1 MSAPQHEFTLISFSN
16 PFLWPLLLLSLVAL
30 AFFVERVY
38 FLHRWQVHAEDFLRG
53 IKNAL
58 RQNHLAEALTNCAET
73 VGPVA
78 RVVNSILLCSGDGE
92 GRMRLKAEE
101 AASLE
106 LPTLEL
112 RIGLIAAIAKI
123 APLLGLIGT
132 LVGLMKAFLTMQGQG
147 HYATADAF
155 AGDVATTL
163 GTTVLALSVAAIAHL
178 EHHFLAGRVRSI
190 LHDIELTASQLIQFI
205 AYELNQ
211 NAQLPEESREAVP
224 SAQTPTNSHCVLK
237 N

>member
-16 PFLWPLLLLSLVAL
+16 PFLWPLLLLSLIAF
-30 AFFVERVY
+30 AFFIERVY
-38 FLHRWQVHAEDFLRG
+38 CLHRWQVHAGDFLRG

-58 RQNHLAEALTNCAET
+58 RQGHLAEALTSCAET

-106 LPTLEL
+106 LPTLEM
-112 RIGLIAAIAKI
+112 RIGIIAAIAKI

-132 LVGLMKAFLTMQGQG
+132 LVSLMKAFLTMQGQG

-155 AGDVATTL
+155 VGDVAMAL
-163 GTTVLALSVAAIAHL
+163 GTTVVALCIAAIAHL
-178 EHHFLAGRVRSI
+178 EHHFLSARVRSI
-190 LHDIELTASQLIQFI
+190 LHDIELTASQLIQYI
-205 AYELNQ
+205 ACELPKDSPLLTTTSSVPQ
-211 NAQLPEESREAVP
+211 MPERP
-224 SAQTPTNSHCVLK
+224 
-237 N
+237 